1 MHINSE
7 QVKNTKVVHIGIG
20 AFHRSHQAYYFNKLI
35 QNNHT
40 KWGII
45 GINLRKQNADTIA
58 QLHKHNNT
66 YDLCTFSANGEEHIE
81 TIRSIKHTI
90 DFTAPEHTHEA
101 LDVVSLENIE
111 LITTTVTES
120 GYSVDD
126 SFNLNVNAD
135 EIQNE
140 LKQDTPTTIYG
151 YLRAALNLRMQRINL
166 PITILCCDN
175 LVTNG
180 MLLQRCFMQYLEL
193 CNDTVLREWIT
204 RNVSFPNCLVDR
216 ITPQI
221 NLSGAHAKMPDNTI
235 IAEDFHQWIIED
247 NFIAA
252 KPPLDTVGAVFV
264 PDAHPYE
271 TVKLSILNAGH
282 SSICYSG
289 ALAGYQYFHEAL
301 ADEQLSQFY
310 SEVQQNET
318 IPAINHNLPLD
329 IFEYH
334 NTVKKRFTNN
344 HIKDLINRICL
355 DGSNKMQ
362 IFILPTIV
370 KCFNQQILPKQ
381 NIHIIAMWYIFMRTF
396 AQGKLSFEYQDFNW
410 QYIKPFTEEGKEH
423 DFATLKFLWGEIP
436 SKYPQFSTLLHNK
449 IITLIE
455 KYNV

>member
-7 QVKNTKVVHIGIG
+7 QIKHTKVVHIGVG

-35 QNNHT
+35 QNNHAE
-40 KWGII
+40 WGII
-45 GINLRKQNADTIA
+45 GINLRKQNANTIT
-58 QLHKHNNT
+58 QLHKHDNI
-66 YDLCTFSANGEEHIE
+66 YDLCTISTDGEKHTE
-81 TIRSIKHTI
+81 TIKSIRHSI
-90 DFTAPEHTHEA
+90 DFTASTHAQEA
-101 LDVVSLENIE
+101 LDVVALENIE

-120 GYSVDD
+120 GYSVDNN
-126 SFNLNVNAD
+126 FNLNTHAD

-140 LKQDTPTTIYG
+140 LQHNIPITIYG
-151 YLRAALNLRMQRINL
+151 YLRAALNLRMERINL

-180 MLLQRCFMQYLEL
+180 ALLQRCFMQYLEL
-193 CNDTVLREWIT
+193 HGDTTLHKWVT
-204 RNVSFPNCLVDR
+204 QNVSFPNCLVDR
-216 ITPQI
+216 ITPQT
-221 NLSGAHAKMPDNTI
+221 NLIDAHTTIPNNTI
-235 IAEDFHQWIIED
+235 VAEDFHQWIIED

-301 ADEQLSQFY
+301 ADKELSQFY
-310 SEVQQNET
+310 TDVQQNET
-318 IPAINHNLPLD
+318 IPAINHDLPLD
-329 IFEYH
+329 IFAYH

-355 DGSNKMQ
+355 DGSNKIQ
-362 IFILPTIV
+362 IFILPTIA
-370 KCFNQQILPKQ
+370 KCFNQQILPQQ
-381 NIHIIAMWYIFMRTF
+381 NIHIIAVWYIFMRRF

-410 QYIKPFTEEGKEH
+410 QRIKPFTQKGKEY
-423 DFATLKFLWGEIP
+423 DFATLQFLWGEIP
-436 SKYPQFSTLLHNK
+436 TKYPQFSTLLHKK